1 MIKADW
7 HANKRLK
14 RRREVL
20 HNTRIREEGA
30 YGHTG
35 YLHRPPGCHGC
46 AVCIMQSLARTVLA
60 GKRLGAYIFLFA
72 HFWASRVFYLDTYT
86 VNLEL
91 KDNFKM
97 FYDRINLYIYT
108 MFTVLGY
115 PTTGQHTLRL
125 FQLKRILW
133 FIFPQ
138 KQAL

>member
-1 MIKADW
+1 M
-7 HANKRLK
+7 RVK

-20 HNTRIREEGA
+20 HNTRIRDEGG

-35 YLHRPPGCHGC
+35 YSHRPPGCHGY
-46 AVCIMQSLARTVLA
+46 AMRIMQSLGRTFLA
-60 GKRLGAYIFLFA
+60 EKRLVTYIFLFA
-72 HFWASRVFYLDTYT
+72 DFWASSVFYLDTYT

-91 KDNFKM
+91 NDNFKV
-97 FYDRINLYIYT
+97 FYDHIYLYIYT

-138 KQAL
+138 K